1 MERATSAEMAAS
13 TLPMTCMEAVW
24 PRWTRAE
31 KPAGMTMTAS
41 SVPSAARARARAALP
56 SVWMVIS
63 PLRLTAGRTCWV
75 NAWLAAPWSASTT
88 PRLMTPEP
96 PETPLKITLKM
107 NARPSGTTT
116 PMSRAERSRSRAFRS
131 LTQMSQEART
141 GSVPQSPAGQMQEDG
156 LEVRLGHLD
165 RPDQHA
171 GRGHL
176 GQDGGQLAPGVVHDQ
191 VDAPVE
197 CPGLPDPGPA
207 GQVLR
212 RAGQV
217 TGRGQPDLV
226 PLADQ
231 AHQFVPRALGDELA
245 VVDDADP
252 VAQPFGLFHVVRGVQ
267 HGHPGAGQP
276 FHALQD
282 RVPALRV
289 DPDRGFVQDQQ
300 LRLVQQADADVET
313 PLHPAG
319 VLLDLVAGPVGQ
331 AGQVEHLVGAASRP
345 RGRHAVEP
353 GEEHEVLAARQV
365 RVDGQVLGHVAER
378 ALGPHRVRRHRLPG
392 HGHLAGVAFEQADDH
407 RDSRGLACPVRAEQP
422 VGLTRGDVEADPVHR
437 DELAEAAPQ
446 AAALQYVLPVHRP
459 PRRRA
464 QHIGAWTAR
473 AYGRLP
479 GPHRITAA
487 GPSPRAPAGRWSGA
501 GRRLAGRREPSRARR
516 RPRARA
522 WAWSPRPRPAGRS
535 RRSPVNEP
543 RSARRP
549 ARYAPALPAAHPW
562 ASGRR
567 ASGWRRHAPPARPRA
582 LPSAGCAARPA
593 RRRARSAAGPA
604 AAAPGT
610 APWRPRR

>member
-1 MERATSAEMAAS
+1 MERATSAAMAAS

-131 LTQMSQEART
+131 LTQMSQAART

-197 CPGLPDPGPA
+197 CLGLPDPGPA
-207 GQVLR
+207 GQVVR

-217 TGRGQPDLV
+217 AGRGQPDLIS
-226 PLADQ
+226 LADH
-231 AHQFVPRALGDELA
+231 ADQFVPAALGDEPA

-252 VAQPFGLFHVVRGVQ
+252 VTQPFGLLHVLGGVRPA
-267 HGHPGAGQP
+267 HAAPEQP
-276 FHALQD
+276 LN
-282 RVPALRV
+282 ALR
-289 DPDRGFVQDQQ
+289 
-300 LRLVQQADADVET
+300 DAVP
-313 PLHPAG
+313 PL
-319 VLLDLVAGPVGQ
+319 
-331 AGQVEHLVGAASRP
+331 
-345 RGRHAVEP
+345 
-353 GEEHEVLAARQV
+353 
-365 RVDGQVLGHVAER
+365 
-378 ALGPHRVRRHRLPG
+378 
-392 HGHLAGVAFEQADDH
+392 
-407 RDSRGLACPVRAEQP
+407 
-422 VGLTRGDVEADPVHR
+422 
-437 DELAEAAPQ
+437 
-446 AAALQYVLPVHRP
+446 
-459 PRRRA
+459 
-464 QHIGAWTAR
+464 
-473 AYGRLP
+473 
-479 GPHRITAA
+479 
-487 GPSPRAPAGRWSGA
+487 
-501 GRRLAGRREPSRARR
+501 
-516 RPRARA
+516 
-522 WAWSPRPRPAGRS
+522 
-535 RRSPVNEP
+535 
-543 RSARRP
+543 
-549 ARYAPALPAAHPW
+549 
-562 ASGRR
+562 
-567 ASGWRRHAPPARPRA
+567 
-582 LPSAGCAARPA
+582 
-593 RRRARSAAGPA
+593 RSAATRGPVK
-604 AAAPGT
+604 
-610 APWRPRR
+610 